1 MIYIAMYI
9 NFIYIIMSKNIMKPS
24 TYVKPSSDSGESD
37 SDQDTLASNTK
48 KTKPKKGFFVKQSE
62 SDSDSDNEIDQDSDT
77 EICIGLSCTSN
88 PSTPYESINPNG
100 ENGSESGINNA
111 DLDTEFDTKSNTES
125 EINKLDTN
133 KTRKALKNAI
143 RIQEQKIKMEEKKR
157 LKAINSKN
165 DNSDSDSDE
174 KCHSFALD
182 SLQQHNHMMAESIFS
197 KIHIRCVQRNSR
209 KSTTTIEGICGSF
222 FQDNEK
228 IKKMLKA
235 LSRGTRATHK
245 FDKETNSNIIEISGN
260 KIVNMID
267 VLCEHVECE
276 KSQIV
281 VHGVLA

>member
-1 MIYIAMYI
+1 
-9 NFIYIIMSKNIMKPS
+9 MSKNIMKPS

-48 KTKPKKGFFVKQSE
+48 KQTKPKKGFFVKQSE
-62 SDSDSDNEIDQDSDT
+62 SDSDSDSDKEIDQDSDT

-88 PSTPYESINPNG
+88 PYESINPNG

-165 DNSDSDSDE
+165 DNSDSESDSEE
-174 KCHSFALD
+174 KRHSFALD
-182 SLQQHNHMMAESIFS
+182 SLQQHNNMMTESIFS

-209 KSTTTIEGICGSF
+209 KSTTTIEGICFSF